1 MSFIALVSCE
11 HTLDSTYIPDNE
23 NITFSAASGKYSLEG
38 QDLVVKL
45 QRGVLDAQ
53 ATVKLELKDENGVY
67 TLENE
72 TVTFP
77 AGEAYATAVLKYDLA
92 DLAPAVDYEF
102 ELSFAGAD
110 TSKVAAAG
118 VAIFKASALMP
129 LEYED
134 YGEITFVYSTYAAG
148 YSQYQKDYVCK
159 LQLAKYTNNYYRI
172 VGAHGG
178 PDNLDFKVQD
188 GIAII
193 SSPEPA
199 MQSAVGYPMHPVMT
213 SGTYGNYGNVII
225 WYDSDYSGSSVQ
237 DTEGNKLVEGSVYVS
252 YTLFCVKAGLFYGY
266 WVQNVWEV
274 TKVY

>member
-11 HTLDSTYIPDNE
+11 HTLDNTYIPDNE

-102 ELSFAGAD
+102 ELAFAGAD

-118 VAIFKASALMP
+118 IATFKASALMP

-134 YGEITFVYSTYAAG
+134 YGEITYVACSVSGLYKL
-148 YSQYQKDYVCK
+148 QKDFVCK

-172 VGAHGG
+172 VNPHGS
-178 PDNLDFKVQD
+178 DVNLDFKVED

-193 SSPEPA
+193 SAPDAE
-199 MQSAVGYPMHPVMT
+199 MCKWVGYPMHPILTPGVY
-213 SGTYGNYGNVII
+213 SSYGNITI
-225 WYDSDYSGSSVQ
+225 WYDSDYSYSEVIA
-237 DTEGNKLVEGSVYVS
+237 TEGNKLVEGSQYIS
-252 YTLFCVKAGLFYGY
+252 YTLHAVSAGLPAGD
-266 WVQNVWEV
+266 WTQDMWEV
-274 TKVY
+274 TKVF

>member
-11 HTLDSTYIPDNE
+11 QKLDCTYIPDNE
-23 NITFSAASGKYSLEG
+23 NITFSVASGKYSLEG

-45 QRGVLDAQ
+45 QRGVLDA
-53 ATVKLELKDENGVY
+53 AASVKLELKDENGVY
-67 TLENE
+67 SLENE
-72 TVTFP
+72 TITFP

-110 TSKVAAAG
+110 TSKVAVG
-118 VAIFKASALMP
+118 GIGSFKASALMP

-134 YGEITFVYSTYAAG
+134 YGEITYVACTTKALYAL
-148 YSQYQKDYVCK
+148 QKDFTCK

-172 VGAHGG
+172 VNPHGS
-178 PDNLDFKVQD
+178 DVNLDFKVED

-193 SSPEPA
+193 SAPDAE
-199 MQSAVGYPMHPVMT
+199 MCKWVGYPMHSIVT
-213 SGTYGNYGNVII
+213 SATYLNYGNVII
-225 WYDSDYSGSSVQ
+225 WYDSDYSGSAVVA
-237 DTEGNKLVEGSVYVS
+237 TEGNKLVEGSQYTS
-252 YTLFCVKAGLFYGY
+252 YTIHAITLGTLTGAWSKDT
-266 WVQNVWEV
+266 WQV